1 MWINEQVLRDAKIRP
16 ESNNEF
22 ILQIW
27 GDVHTYDVL
36 LTVGG
41 SRQEKAKVLQRL
53 LMNAGAWVT
62 SHPPHES
69 KPGSQTNRK
78 RWEAMKYLA
87 EQAGT
92 EAGGV
97 GIKTLTGPADPKS
110 ISDKNRS
117 YWLELLDPYHRPGY
131 DLADRFQE
139 WMKNFR
145 AIQNRTSF
153 WDYLGVPA
161 ADIDRVAYLKD
172 IEADKYKLV
181 FVGNQL
187 QYVLDPGAPFSTRI
201 HKTVFSGEGWA
212 IFVVDLEGNL
222 YAGSHEE
229 GKFHHSSFLSGRP
242 VQAAGEMVVE
252 DGIPKVVT
260 CKSGHYQPTWAEMK
274 TFVQLFPQISGN
286 AIILPVLPA
295 RGEPAQYYWVS
306 DFRTAGNP
314 AALSRKA
321 LSREEVQRVIPT
333 FAQRADAPA
342 PPTRAAMD
350 AARAP
355 SPPSGYGPGY
365 ANNPY
370 ANVGTPYTNTDTP
383 YANSSSPYANERLPY
398 VNTARRYK

>member
-16 ESNNEF
+16 DSNNEF

-36 LTVGG
+36 LRLGG
-41 SRQEKAKVLQRL
+41 SLQEKAKVLQRL
-53 LMNAGAWVT
+53 LMNVGSWVT

-69 KPGSQTNRK
+69 KPGSQTNLK

-92 EAGGV
+92 EAGRV

-110 ISDKNRS
+110 ISDTNRS

-131 DLADRFQE
+131 DLADEFQD
-139 WMKNFR
+139 WMENGQAK
-145 AIQNRTSF
+145 QNRTSF

-161 ADIDRVAYLKD
+161 ADTDQVAYLKD
-172 IEADKYKLV
+172 IEAKRYQLTFK
-181 FVGNQL
+181 GNVL
-187 QYVLDPGAPFSTRI
+187 QYVLDELPFSTEN
-201 HKTVFSGEGWA
+201 HSTAFSGRGWA

-222 YAGSHEE
+222 YAHSHTV

-242 VQAAGEMVVE
+242 VQAAGEMVVQ
-252 DGIPKVVT
+252 DGTLKVVT
-260 CKSGHYQPTWAEMK
+260 CKSGHYAPTWAEMK
-274 TFVQLFPQISGN
+274 QFVQLFPQIPGN
-286 AIILPVLPA
+286 AIILPVFPA
-295 RGEPAQYYWVS
+295 RSEPAQYYRIS

-333 FAQRADAPA
+333 FAQQADAPA
-342 PPTRAAMD
+342 PLPRAAMD
-350 AARAP
+350 AALAP
-355 SPPSGYGPGY
+355 SPPPGYGPGY

-370 ANVGTPYTNTDTP
+370 ANVGTPYANTSTP
-383 YANSSSPYANERLPY
+383 YANNGSPYANERLPY